1 MDIVERAKEYAT
13 LKHTG
18 QIRKMNKA
26 PFIVHPQDVAELAE
40 VTKDPEIIAAAW
52 LHDVVE
58 DTGTPLSAIQA
69 EFGDKIAGLVDEV
82 TKKAE
87 EQGSR
92 SKKEYYH
99 EKVRHITSDALT
111 LKLIDRLSNVFSVV
125 EDLANMDKPQYN
137 KNEVIDFAKYYCN
150 QTDFIFNGLEK
161 DVQLNELQKMTLD
174 AILFI
179 VNEIIPD
186 SIHYRSK

>member
-18 QIRKMNKA
+18 QLRKMNKE
-26 PFIVHPQDVAELAE
+26 PFIIHPQDVAELAE
-40 VTKDPEIIAAAW
+40 STKDDEIIAAAW

-58 DTGTPLSAIQA
+58 DTGTTLEEICS
-69 EFGDKIAGLVDEV
+69 EFGNRIAGLVDEV

-92 SKKEYYH
+92 TKREYYH

-111 LKLIDRLSNVFSVV
+111 LKLLDRLSNICSVV
-125 EDLANMDKPQYN
+125 EDLANIDKPIYN
-137 KNEVIDFAKYYCN
+137 KKEVIDFAKYYRQ

-161 DVQLNELQKMTLD
+161 DVQLTEFQKMALDCILFFTNEL
-174 AILFI
+174 IPSSI
-179 VNEIIPD
+179 VF
-186 SIHYRSK
+186 HSK